1 MTTGRLVYVLG
12 PSGAGKDTLID
23 IARRSLDGGAPV
35 VFAHRYI
42 TRPADAGGEVHVPLS
57 PAEFTLRE
65 RRGLFALAW
74 HSHGLAYG
82 IGREID
88 LWLAAGLTVV
98 VNGSRG
104 YLPQAAERYPDLV
117 PVVIGVALPE
127 LRRRLI
133 ARGRGTAGAIEGRL
147 DRAAAFTVDHHNR
160 VTLDNSAAPETAGAR
175 LTALL
180 RDLATRG

>member
-23 IARRSLDGGAPV
+23 IARRALDGGAPV

-42 TRPADAGGEVHVPLS
+42 TRSADAGGEVHVPLS
-57 PAEFTLRE
+57 PAEFALRE
-65 RRGLFALAW
+65 SRGLFALSW
-74 HSHGLAYG
+74 HSHGLSYG

-117 PVVIGVALPE
+117 PVVIRVDLPE
-127 LRRRLI
+127 LRRRLV
-133 ARGRGTAGAIEGRL
+133 ARGRETAAEIEERL
-147 DRAAAFTVDHHNR
+147 ARAAAFTVEHPNR
-160 VTLDNSAAPETAGAR
+160 VTLDNSAAPAEGGAR

-180 RDLATRG
+180 RTLATA